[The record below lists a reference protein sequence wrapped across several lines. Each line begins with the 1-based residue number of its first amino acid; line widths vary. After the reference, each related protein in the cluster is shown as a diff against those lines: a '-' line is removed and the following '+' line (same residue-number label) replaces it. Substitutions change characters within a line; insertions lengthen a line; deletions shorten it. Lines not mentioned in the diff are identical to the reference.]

1 MTFNDIQGQE
11 RVIATLRR
19 MIAGRRIPSAL
30 LFAGPHSIGKR
41 STALAL
47 AKALNCP
54 EREGEAC
61 GRCPTCRKIQQ
72 GVHPDVLVVEPEGQF
87 IRIDQ
92 VREVVGSLALNP
104 FEAKK
109 RVVVVAEAE
118 RMNPQAAHAFLKT
131 LEEPPA
137 DTLIVLCATG
147 AAQLLETIVSRC
159 LPIRFA
165 PLPEE
170 AVARM
175 LAETSGLEGE
185 VLEFALRFSQG
196 RLRPELRD
204 KAGDWIVIREELME
218 ALERFDPAALP
229 DLSEKFA
236 RWSGSEDWRFVLE
249 WLESIFRD
257 LAVLNSDVREPEPIN
272 RDRRAVL
279 ARLAERFTPRQA
291 DGCYR
296 RVLETWEGILLNVN
310 KALALDAL
318 WLDFREIMS
327 PGKGERP

>member
-1 MTFNDIQGQE
+1 M
-11 RVIATLRR
+11 IATLRR
-19 MIAGRRIPSAL
+19 MIAGGRIPSAL
-30 LFAGPHSIGKR
+30 LFAGPHNVGKR

-54 EREGEAC
+54 EGQGEAC
-61 GRCPTCRKIQQ
+61 GQCPTCRKIGQ
-72 GVHPDVLVVEPEGQF
+72 GVHPDVLLVEPEGQF

-109 RVVVVAEAE
+109 RVVVVAEAA

-137 DTLIVLCATG
+137 DTLIVLCAAG

-159 LPIRFA
+159 LAIRFA

-170 AVARM
+170 TVARM
-175 LAETSGLEGE
+175 LGETSGLEGE
-185 VLEFALRFSQG
+185 ALDFAVRFSQG

-204 KAGDWIVIREELME
+204 KARDWIMIREELME
-218 ALERFDPAALP
+218 ALERFDPTALP

-249 WLESIFRD
+249 GLESIFRD
-257 LAVLNSDVREPEPIN
+257 LAVLNSDDRATELIN
-272 RDRRAVL
+272 RDRRATL

>member
-1 MTFNDIQGQE
+1 MTFDDIQGQE

-19 MIAGRRIPSAL
+19 MIAGGRIPSAL
-30 LFAGPHSIGKR
+30 LFAGPHNVGKR

-54 EREGEAC
+54 EGQGEAC
-61 GRCPTCRKIQQ
+61 GQCPTCRKIGQ
-72 GVHPDVLVVEPEGQF
+72 GVHPDVLLVEPEGQF

-170 AVARM
+170 AHGQFGPQLTALIAYLTVVCRMPRLVVQLGPVQVHGIGQGLVGDMGQGEIDVLAGNPPLPAAGRAHQGPAVFLVQYLIRVVAVHDVDGPGLRRG
-175 LAETSGLEGE
+175 LA
-185 VLEFALRFSQG
+185 AK
-196 RLRPELRD
+196 LRPGLRD
-204 KAGDWIVIREELME
+204 QEG
-218 ALERFDPAALP
+218 LP
-229 DLSEKFA
+229 VG
-236 RWSGSEDWRFVLE
+236 RGQC
-249 WLESIFRD
+249 
-257 LAVLNSDVREPEPIN
+257 
-272 RDRRAVL
+272 
-279 ARLAERFTPRQA
+279 RQQHRC
-291 DGCYR
+291 D
-296 RVLETWEGILLNVN
+296 
-310 KALALDAL
+310 D
-318 WLDFREIMS
+318 
-327 PGKGERP
+327 